1 MDVLDIQF
9 GPIIW
14 TVVNF
19 LLLLILLRA
28 VAWKPILRAL
38 ESRETAIS
46 DAIDRAERAKADAE
60 RILAEN
66 QKSMQLAD
74 AEAQK
79 VLRESRELAERMQ
92 NEASQRAQLETRRML
107 EQANAE
113 IERSK
118 QQALTELRAE
128 VATLAVEGAERIL
141 RESLDGDRHRRIVD
155 QYLSQTTVAQ

>member
-1 MDVLDIQF
+1 MDVLNIQT

-14 TVVNF
+14 TIINF
-19 LLLLILLRA
+19 LILLLLLRA

-46 DAIDRAERAKADAE
+46 DALNRAEHAKSEAE
-60 RILAEN
+60 RILGEN
-66 QKSMQLAD
+66 QKAMQRAD
-74 AEAQK
+74 DEAQK

-92 NEASQRAQLETRRML
+92 AEASQRAQSDARRMI

-118 QQALTELRAE
+118 QQALNELRAE
-128 VATLAVEGAERIL
+128 VATLAVDGAERIL
-141 RESLDGDRHRRIVD
+141 QESLDGDRHRRIVD